1 MRKCR
6 TQKTRKRNFAG
17 NRYTTT
23 RLPTNTDAG
32 ISATEKKLGDIN
44 KAYQASLE
52 NSALQVNRIM
62 DIGLEDHASKRQ
74 KVDDATAEEILMR
87 ISNGDISDGDFSD
100 DELEAENEENIPANG
115 QVTASTTTAALPAR
129 PDATVSSN
137 APAASTKAEFK
148 WVKKDFAPSD
158 VDCHYNPEVA
168 STCQQPLV
176 YFSKYFTEQIF
187 EDLAEFTNRYVLQ
200 RDGAV
205 LATTKEEI
213 KIFFGML
220 MLMGVLKYPRVRM
233 YWQTATRIPAIADSM
248 GVKRFFKIRGALH
261 ISDANEERDPNSQDK
276 FWKVRPLLEAVRS
289 RCLQLVPLE
298 QNSIDE
304 QMVPFTGR
312 IAAKQFVKGKPNP
325 EGVKVFVRCSFDG
338 LAHDFEFYQ
347 GKGTGVS
354 KEHAHLGLGGSV
366 VMRLV
371 ESLPKAQNI
380 KCYMDNYFTSV
391 KLFLELKKIGI
402 LASGTIRGNRLA
414 GCVMKTDK
422 EMKKEGRG
430 SYDERVSQNDEV
442 VLVRWQ
448 DNGTVNMASTHLGV
462 GNIGTVRRWSES
474 QKVHVDI
481 DCPEVV
487 LDYNKYMGGVDKL
500 DFIMS
505 LYPMRTRTKKW
516 PVRVI
521 SHFASFALSNSWL
534 EYLRDANKAG
544 LLRKETL
551 DMMAFQT
558 DVANCLLNSNKPQK
572 KRGRPS
578 NDNSRTV
585 KKKFLISK
593 DSLATVTDVINHCR
607 TFETLKMRRITPKFG
622 HLPNVTTVASVDE
635 YTPLDLTST
644 IRQIVREEL
653 TRQARPTPYEAT
665 PAPPPSRPPV
675 STAAAGID
683 DCNYRPP
690 SPPRSQRNNYP
701 LPRYEDR
708 FSYPRQPANTY
719 YDPNK
724 DVPVPP
730 PRQRNAFQE
739 YNAYRQAPVCYRC
752 GEELATSAQ
761 CAVDTIETTTT
772 ASCKAAASPHLN
784 PFAKPKSICSITT
797 SSARRQSFP
806 APQKLKIIG
815 VAEEFGNR
823 EAERRH
829 DVDESGVRLW
839 RKKKESLQA
848 AHRDRRSFRGPKTG
862 AYPELEAKQVRF
874 IEDVRSRG
882 LTLRRIDQNGP
893 SGSAATFEGARPT
906 SRVPCEPRMA
916 APLYEAAR
924 ALNQTA
930 D

>member
-1 MRKCR
+1 
-6 TQKTRKRNFAG
+6 
-17 NRYTTT
+17 
-23 RLPTNTDAG
+23 
-32 ISATEKKLGDIN
+32 
-44 KAYQASLE
+44 
-52 NSALQVNRIM
+52 
-62 DIGLEDHASKRQ
+62 
-74 KVDDATAEEILMR
+74 
-87 ISNGDISDGDFSD
+87 
-100 DELEAENEENIPANG
+100 
-115 QVTASTTTAALPAR
+115 
-129 PDATVSSN
+129 
-137 APAASTKAEFK
+137 
-148 WVKKDFAPSD
+148 
-158 VDCHYNPEVA
+158 
-168 STCQQPLV
+168 
-176 YFSKYFTEQIF
+176 
-187 EDLAEFTNRYVLQ
+187 
-200 RDGAV
+200 
-205 LATTKEEI
+205 
-213 KIFFGML
+213 
-220 MLMGVLKYPRVRM
+220 
-233 YWQTATRIPAIADSM
+233 
-248 GVKRFFKIRGALH
+248 
-261 ISDANEERDPNSQDK
+261 
-276 FWKVRPLLEAVRS
+276 
-289 RCLQLVPLE
+289 
-298 QNSIDE
+298 
-304 QMVPFTGR
+304 MVPFTGR

-585 KKKFLISK
+585 KKK
-593 DSLATVTDVINHCR
+593 V
-607 TFETLKMRRITPKFG
+607 
-622 HLPNVTTVASVDE
+622 PNAS
-635 YTPLDLTST
+635 PL
-644 IRQIVREEL
+644 
-653 TRQARPTPYEAT
+653 
-665 PAPPPSRPPV
+665 PV
-675 STAAAGID
+675 STVRYDGI
-683 DCNYRPP
+683 NHWPQQVNMANA
-690 SPPRSQRNNYP
+690 QRC
-701 LPRYEDR
+701 RR
-708 FSYPRQPANTY
+708 
-719 YDPNK
+719 
-724 DVPVPP
+724 
-730 PRQRNAFQE
+730 
-739 YNAYRQAPVCYRC
+739 
-752 GEELATSAQ
+752 EECTS
-761 CAVDTIETTTT
+761 
-772 ASCKAAASPHLN
+772 K
-784 PFAKPKSICSITT
+784 
-797 SSARRQSFP
+797 
-806 APQKLKIIG
+806 
-815 VAEEFGNR
+815 
-823 EAERRH
+823 
-829 DVDESGVRLW
+829 
-839 RKKKESLQA
+839 
-848 AHRDRRSFRGPKTG
+848 
-862 AYPELEAKQVRF
+862 
-874 IEDVRSRG
+874 
-882 LTLRRIDQNGP
+882 
-893 SGSAATFEGARPT
+893 
-906 SRVPCEPRMA
+906 SRVRCRKCNIF
-916 APLYEAAR
+916 LCLTSQNDCFY
-924 ALNQTA
+924 LFHTK
-930 D
+930 

>member
-1 MRKCR
+1 MMVMCD
-6 TQKTRKRNFAG
+6 F
-17 NRYTTT
+17 
-23 RLPTNTDAG
+23 LSP
-32 ISATEKKLGDIN
+32 
-44 KAYQASLE
+44 
-52 NSALQVNRIM
+52 
-62 DIGLEDHASKRQ
+62 GLEDHASKRQ

-176 YFSKYFTEQIF
+176 Y
-187 EDLAEFTNRYVLQ
+187 LASISPNRY
-200 RDGAV
+200 
-205 LATTKEEI
+205 
-213 KIFFGML
+213 
-220 MLMGVLKYPRVRM
+220 LK
-233 YWQTATRIPAIADSM
+233 T
-248 GVKRFFKIRGALH
+248 LL
-261 ISDANEERDPNSQDK
+261 NSQ
-276 FWKVRPLLEAVRS
+276 
-289 RCLQLVPLE
+289 
-298 QNSIDE
+298 
-304 QMVPFTGR
+304 TGR

-585 KKKFLISK
+585 KKK
-593 DSLATVTDVINHCR
+593 D
-607 TFETLKMRRITPKFG
+607 
-622 HLPNVTTVASVDE
+622 
-635 YTPLDLTST
+635 
-644 IRQIVREEL
+644 
-653 TRQARPTPYEAT
+653 
-665 PAPPPSRPPV
+665 
-675 STAAAGID
+675 
-683 DCNYRPP
+683 
-690 SPPRSQRNNYP
+690 
-701 LPRYEDR
+701 
-708 FSYPRQPANTY
+708 
-719 YDPNK
+719 
-724 DVPVPP
+724 
-730 PRQRNAFQE
+730 
-739 YNAYRQAPVCYRC
+739 
-752 GEELATSAQ
+752 
-761 CAVDTIETTTT
+761 
-772 ASCKAAASPHLN
+772 
-784 PFAKPKSICSITT
+784 
-797 SSARRQSFP
+797 
-806 APQKLKIIG
+806 LKIMLQ
-815 VAEEFGNR
+815 N
-823 EAERRH
+823 
-829 DVDESGVRLW
+829 VRKLMM
-839 RKKKESLQA
+839 RQQKKS
-848 AHRDRRSFRGPKTG
+848 S
-862 AYPELEAKQVRF
+862 
-874 IEDVRSRG
+874 
-882 LTLRRIDQNGP
+882 
-893 SGSAATFEGARPT
+893 
-906 SRVPCEPRMA
+906 
-916 APLYEAAR
+916 
-924 ALNQTA
+924 
-930 D
+930 

>member
-1 MRKCR
+1 MMVMCD
-6 TQKTRKRNFAG
+6 F
-17 NRYTTT
+17 
-23 RLPTNTDAG
+23 LSP
-32 ISATEKKLGDIN
+32 
-44 KAYQASLE
+44 
-52 NSALQVNRIM
+52 
-62 DIGLEDHASKRQ
+62 GLEDHASKRQ

-187 EDLAEFTNRYVLQ
+187 EDLAEFTN
-200 RDGAV
+200 
-205 LATTKEEI
+205 
-213 KIFFGML
+213 
-220 MLMGVLKYPRVRM
+220 
-233 YWQTATRIPAIADSM
+233 
-248 GVKRFFKIRGALH
+248 
-261 ISDANEERDPNSQDK
+261 
-276 FWKVRPLLEAVRS
+276 
-289 RCLQLVPLE
+289 
-298 QNSIDE
+298 
-304 QMVPFTGR
+304 
-312 IAAKQFVKGKPNP
+312 
-325 EGVKVFVRCSFDG
+325 SFDG

-585 KKKFLISK
+585 KKK
-593 DSLATVTDVINHCR
+593 VCV
-607 TFETLKMRRITPKFG
+607 
-622 HLPNVTTVASVDE
+622 
-635 YTPLDLTST
+635 PL
-644 IRQIVREEL
+644 
-653 TRQARPTPYEAT
+653 
-665 PAPPPSRPPV
+665 
-675 STAAAGID
+675 G
-683 DCNYRPP
+683 
-690 SPPRSQRNNYP
+690 
-701 LPRYEDR
+701 
-708 FSYPRQPANTY
+708 
-719 YDPNK
+719 
-724 DVPVPP
+724 
-730 PRQRNAFQE
+730 
-739 YNAYRQAPVCYRC
+739 
-752 GEELATSAQ
+752 
-761 CAVDTIETTTT
+761 
-772 ASCKAAASPHLN
+772 
-784 PFAKPKSICSITT
+784 
-797 SSARRQSFP
+797 
-806 APQKLKIIG
+806 
-815 VAEEFGNR
+815 
-823 EAERRH
+823 
-829 DVDESGVRLW
+829 
-839 RKKKESLQA
+839 
-848 AHRDRRSFRGPKTG
+848 
-862 AYPELEAKQVRF
+862 
-874 IEDVRSRG
+874 
-882 LTLRRIDQNGP
+882 
-893 SGSAATFEGARPT
+893 
-906 SRVPCEPRMA
+906 VPCVSYVPIISD
-916 APLYEAAR
+916 PLH
-924 ALNQTA
+924 L
-930 D
+930 

>member
-1 MRKCR
+1 MMVMCD
-6 TQKTRKRNFAG
+6 F
-17 NRYTTT
+17 
-23 RLPTNTDAG
+23 LSP
-32 ISATEKKLGDIN
+32 
-44 KAYQASLE
+44 
-52 NSALQVNRIM
+52 
-62 DIGLEDHASKRQ
+62 GLEDHASKRQ

-462 GNIGTVRRWSES
+462 GNIGTEEA
-474 QKVHVDI
+474 K
-481 DCPEVV
+481 CP
-487 LDYNKYMGGVDKL
+487 DW
-500 DFIMS
+500 I
-505 LYPMRTRTKKW
+505 
-516 PVRVI
+516 
-521 SHFASFALSNSWL
+521 
-534 EYLRDANKAG
+534 
-544 LLRKETL
+544 
-551 DMMAFQT
+551 
-558 DVANCLLNSNKPQK
+558 
-572 KRGRPS
+572 
-578 NDNSRTV
+578 
-585 KKKFLISK
+585 
-593 DSLATVTDVINHCR
+593 
-607 TFETLKMRRITPKFG
+607 
-622 HLPNVTTVASVDE
+622 TVASKKKKLAERVAC
-635 YTPLDLTST
+635 TANAPTSVT
-644 IRQIVREEL
+644 G
-653 TRQARPTPYEAT
+653 
-665 PAPPPSRPPV
+665 SGKDG
-675 STAAAGID
+675 SHTAASQNVLRHIVQASRIPNLPWD
-683 DCNYRPP
+683 HFKTIL
-690 SPPRSQRNNYP
+690 PPRGQMHVKKTDLLIFKCS
-701 LPRYEDR
+701 
-708 FSYPRQPANTY
+708 
-719 YDPNK
+719 
-724 DVPVPP
+724 
-730 PRQRNAFQE
+730 
-739 YNAYRQAPVCYRC
+739 
-752 GEELATSAQ
+752 LAKVASLAAEQ
-761 CAVDTIETTTT
+761 VFNETPCTT
-772 ASCKAAASPHLN
+772 
-784 PFAKPKSICSITT
+784 PF
-797 SSARRQSFP
+797 
-806 APQKLKIIG
+806 
-815 VAEEFGNR
+815 
-823 EAERRH
+823 
-829 DVDESGVRLW
+829 
-839 RKKKESLQA
+839 
-848 AHRDRRSFRGPKTG
+848 
-862 AYPELEAKQVRF
+862 
-874 IEDVRSRG
+874 
-882 LTLRRIDQNGP
+882 
-893 SGSAATFEGARPT
+893 
-906 SRVPCEPRMA
+906 
-916 APLYEAAR
+916 
-924 ALNQTA
+924 
-930 D
+930 

>member
-1 MRKCR
+1 M
-6 TQKTRKRNFAG
+6 NFHRVLNEDKHGSPASPG
-17 NRYTTT
+17 RD
-23 RLPTNTDAG
+23 LA
-32 ISATEKKLGDIN
+32 EKK
-44 KAYQASLE
+44 
-52 NSALQVNRIM
+52 R
-62 DIGLEDHASKRQ
+62 GLEDHASKRQ

-585 KKKFLISK
+585 KKK
-593 DSLATVTDVINHCR
+593 V
-607 TFETLKMRRITPKFG
+607 
-622 HLPNVTTVASVDE
+622 PNAS
-635 YTPLDLTST
+635 PL
-644 IRQIVREEL
+644 
-653 TRQARPTPYEAT
+653 
-665 PAPPPSRPPV
+665 PV
-675 STAAAGID
+675 STVRYDGI
-683 DCNYRPP
+683 NHWPQQVNMANA
-690 SPPRSQRNNYP
+690 QRC
-701 LPRYEDR
+701 RR
-708 FSYPRQPANTY
+708 
-719 YDPNK
+719 
-724 DVPVPP
+724 
-730 PRQRNAFQE
+730 
-739 YNAYRQAPVCYRC
+739 
-752 GEELATSAQ
+752 EECTS
-761 CAVDTIETTTT
+761 
-772 ASCKAAASPHLN
+772 K
-784 PFAKPKSICSITT
+784 
-797 SSARRQSFP
+797 
-806 APQKLKIIG
+806 
-815 VAEEFGNR
+815 
-823 EAERRH
+823 
-829 DVDESGVRLW
+829 
-839 RKKKESLQA
+839 
-848 AHRDRRSFRGPKTG
+848 
-862 AYPELEAKQVRF
+862 
-874 IEDVRSRG
+874 
-882 LTLRRIDQNGP
+882 
-893 SGSAATFEGARPT
+893 
-906 SRVPCEPRMA
+906 SRVRCRKCNIF
-916 APLYEAAR
+916 LCLTSQNDCFY
-924 ALNQTA
+924 LFHTK
-930 D
+930 

>member
-1 MRKCR
+1 
-6 TQKTRKRNFAG
+6 
-17 NRYTTT
+17 
-23 RLPTNTDAG
+23 
-32 ISATEKKLGDIN
+32 
-44 KAYQASLE
+44 
-52 NSALQVNRIM
+52 
-62 DIGLEDHASKRQ
+62 
-74 KVDDATAEEILMR
+74 
-87 ISNGDISDGDFSD
+87 
-100 DELEAENEENIPANG
+100 
-115 QVTASTTTAALPAR
+115 
-129 PDATVSSN
+129 
-137 APAASTKAEFK
+137 
-148 WVKKDFAPSD
+148 
-158 VDCHYNPEVA
+158 
-168 STCQQPLV
+168 
-176 YFSKYFTEQIF
+176 
-187 EDLAEFTNRYVLQ
+187 
-200 RDGAV
+200 
-205 LATTKEEI
+205 
-213 KIFFGML
+213 
-220 MLMGVLKYPRVRM
+220 
-233 YWQTATRIPAIADSM
+233 M

-585 KKKFLISK
+585 KKKLLALTPQQKAWGMFAPLLNDLFKFLAPLLRIVDLENPIQLLYK
-593 DSLATVTDVINHCR
+593 G
-607 TFETLKMRRITPKFG
+607 TLRVLLVLLHDFPQFLCDFHYDFCDLIAANCIQMHNLILSAFPQHMRLPDPFTSNLKVEVLPEIT
-622 HLPNVTTVASVDE
+622 
-635 YTPLDLTST
+635 
-644 IRQIVREEL
+644 
-653 TRQARPTPYEAT
+653 
-665 PAPPPSRPPV
+665 
-675 STAAAGID
+675 
-683 DCNYRPP
+683 
-690 SPPRSQRNNYP
+690 
-701 LPRYEDR
+701 
-708 FSYPRQPANTY
+708 
-719 YDPNK
+719 
-724 DVPVPP
+724 
-730 PRQRNAFQE
+730 
-739 YNAYRQAPVCYRC
+739 QAP
-752 GEELATSAQ
+752 
-761 CAVDTIETTTT
+761 
-772 ASCKAAASPHLN
+772 
-784 PFAKPKSICSITT
+784 
-797 SSARRQSFP
+797 
-806 APQKLKIIG
+806 
-815 VAEEFGNR
+815 
-823 EAERRH
+823 
-829 DVDESGVRLW
+829 
-839 RKKKESLQA
+839 
-848 AHRDRRSFRGPKTG
+848 
-862 AYPELEAKQVRF
+862 
-874 IEDVRSRG
+874 
-882 LTLRRIDQNGP
+882 
-893 SGSAATFEGARPT
+893 
-906 SRVPCEPRMA
+906 
-916 APLYEAAR
+916 
-924 ALNQTA
+924 
-930 D
+930 

>member
-1 MRKCR
+1 M
-6 TQKTRKRNFAG
+6 QGLSVNFPVWVPLSG
-17 NRYTTT
+17 
-23 RLPTNTDAG
+23 
-32 ISATEKKLGDIN
+32 LGFGDMH
-44 KAYQASLE
+44 A
-52 NSALQVNRIM
+52 
-62 DIGLEDHASKRQ
+62 GLEDHASKRQ

-516 PVRVI
+516 P
-521 SHFASFALSNSWL
+521 
-534 EYLRDANKAG
+534 YLRYCFSSRESDGA
-544 LLRKETL
+544 
-551 DMMAFQT
+551 AFS
-558 DVANCLLNSNKPQK
+558 A
-572 KRGRPS
+572 
-578 NDNSRTV
+578 
-585 KKKFLISK
+585 IS
-593 DSLATVTDVINHCR
+593 APR
-607 TFETLKMRRITPKFG
+607 
-622 HLPNVTTVASVDE
+622 
-635 YTPLDLTST
+635 LT
-644 IRQIVREEL
+644 
-653 TRQARPTPYEAT
+653 
-665 PAPPPSRPPV
+665 
-675 STAAAGID
+675 G
-683 DCNYRPP
+683 
-690 SPPRSQRNNYP
+690 
-701 LPRYEDR
+701 
-708 FSYPRQPANTY
+708 
-719 YDPNK
+719 
-724 DVPVPP
+724 
-730 PRQRNAFQE
+730 FQL
-739 YNAYRQAPVCYRC
+739 
-752 GEELATSAQ
+752 G
-761 CAVDTIETTTT
+761 
-772 ASCKAAASPHLN
+772 
-784 PFAKPKSICSITT
+784 
-797 SSARRQSFP
+797 
-806 APQKLKIIG
+806 
-815 VAEEFGNR
+815 
-823 EAERRH
+823 
-829 DVDESGVRLW
+829 
-839 RKKKESLQA
+839 
-848 AHRDRRSFRGPKTG
+848 
-862 AYPELEAKQVRF
+862 
-874 IEDVRSRG
+874 
-882 LTLRRIDQNGP
+882 
-893 SGSAATFEGARPT
+893 
-906 SRVPCEPRMA
+906 
-916 APLYEAAR
+916 
-924 ALNQTA
+924 
-930 D
+930 